1 MNNQADLSDQ
11 WRDYRSRVRWF
22 TWLLA
27 SGFPVA
33 ALVALSLTRPTLKLI
48 VLGAA
53 LLWLIGL
60 VVAVARLQ
68 FFPCPNCG
76 RPFAF
81 KYLNDIPALVKA
93 CKHCGL
99 EKWQH

>member
-1 MNNQADLSDQ
+1 M
-11 WRDYRSRVRWF
+11 
-22 TWLLA
+22 
-27 SGFPVA
+27 A

-48 VLGAA
+48 MLGAA
-53 LLWLIGL
+53 LLWLVGL
-60 VVAVARLQ
+60 IVAAVRLQ

-81 KYLNDIPALVKA
+81 KYLNDIPTLVKA
-93 CKHCGL
+93 CRHCGL